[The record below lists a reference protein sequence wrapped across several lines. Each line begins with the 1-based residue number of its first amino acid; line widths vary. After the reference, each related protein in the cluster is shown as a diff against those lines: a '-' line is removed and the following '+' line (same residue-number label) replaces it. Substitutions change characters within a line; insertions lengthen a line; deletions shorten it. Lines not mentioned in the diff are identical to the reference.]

1 MNVGDV
7 SPNQLANK
15 NVHVFRSERALR
27 PNSAFS
33 HPPAMDPE
41 LILQQQFIQPVPA
54 RGPSR
59 FCPHRKGRR
68 PYTIVF
74 EAKIIPASSPDL
86 PLSILRSNVGH
97 HTGSQNMDAS
107 ERRWNLQV

>member
-68 PYTIVF
+68 PYNANHEPLEMVF
-74 EAKIIPASSPDL
+74 EL
-86 PLSILRSNVGH
+86 HRS
-97 HTGSQNMDAS
+97 TS
-107 ERRWNLQV
+107 